1 MRPFEEGFFVGLS
14 KLERLYKRYFQD
26 SVSEYQFTPNE
37 IAVLMFLHNNA
48 PALDTATD
56 IARFKRIS
64 KGLVAR
70 SVDSLVK
77 RGLVTTRRD
86 ETDRRIVHLALSP
99 DCAVIAGRLRES
111 ERRLMERIAAG
122 IDPERLKVTDETLR
136 QINQNMNRL
145 LEGDEGNERIEE

>member
-1 MRPFEEGFFVGLS
+1 M
-14 KLERLYKRYFQD
+14 
-26 SVSEYQFTPNE
+26 
-37 IAVLMFLHNNA
+37 
-48 PALDTATD
+48 
-56 IARFKRIS
+56 
-64 KGLVAR
+64 AR

-111 ERRLMERIAAG
+111 ERMLMERIAAG
-122 IDPERLKVTDETLR
+122 IDPERLEVTNETLR

-145 LEGDEGNERIEE
+145 LEGDEEIESIEE